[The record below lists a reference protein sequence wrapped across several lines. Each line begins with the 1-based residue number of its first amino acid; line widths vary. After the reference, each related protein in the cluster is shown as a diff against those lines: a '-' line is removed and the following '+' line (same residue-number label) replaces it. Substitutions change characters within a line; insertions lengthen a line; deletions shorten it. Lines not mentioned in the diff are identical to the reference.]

1 MIGGKRAEM
10 GVDDVG
16 GGDVD
21 DDEAGEDGVSSR
33 SIGDDMANAVSMM
46 VTLISSRCTSRDCN
60 GKDMLSC

>member
-21 DDEAGEDGVSSR
+21 DDEAGEDGVSSW
-33 SIGDDMANAVSMM
+33 SIGDDMANAVLM
-46 VTLISSRCTSRDCN
+46 TFPLTASRC
-60 GKDMLSC
+60 GMY